1 MRRIKKYVKNLPVA
15 LTGLGLG
22 VAGVSGA
29 VASLTNNI
37 ALYIGNGIA
46 LMLVLPI
53 ILKNIFHFDVFKEE
67 LEHPTLGS
75 FIPTLDM
82 VLMNIAVV
90 LYKISPVLGKGL
102 WLLCIAMHAIFCI
115 SFIYHRFRNWD
126 IEHMVPSW
134 FVPPIGVVVA
144 CVTSSSMG
152 MPELS
157 KIIFYIGFAF
167 YVVML
172 PFMLYRVIFVERI
185 DDARLPT
192 FAIMAAP
199 PNLCLAGYLVA
210 FPNPNAAM
218 VGFLFPLGVFMTCL
232 VYISMFRIF
241 RVKFSPVY
249 ASFTFPLAIGA
260 TAMLKYSKYISG
272 IDSSRGY
279 FWGILGIINTI
290 LAVCFITAIFVKI
303 VKIVITQ
310 VHETRKKHKAAIKRL
325 A

>member
-1 MRRIKKYVKNLPVA
+1 MRRIKIYVKNLPVA

-22 VAGVSGA
+22 VAGISGA

-46 LMLVLPI
+46 LILVLPI

-67 LEHPTLGS
+67 LKHPTLGS

-90 LYKISPVLGKGL
+90 LYKVSPMLGKTL
-102 WLLCIAMHAIFCI
+102 WLLCIVMHAVFCI
-115 SFIYHRFRNWD
+115 SFIYHRFKNWD

-144 CVTSSSMG
+144 CVTSTLME

-157 KIIFYIGFAF
+157 KIIFYIGFIF
-167 YVVML
+167 YVIML
-172 PFMLYRVIFVERI
+172 PFMLYRIIFVERI

-210 FPNPNAAM
+210 FPNPNSAM

-260 TAMLKYSKYISG
+260 TAMLKYSKYISR
-272 IDSSRGY
+272 IDITIGY

-290 LAVCFITAIFVKI
+290 LAVCFITAIFIKIIKI
-303 VKIVITQ
+303 VFNQ
-310 VHETRKKHKAAIKRL
+310 VHETKKKHKSKLKKAA
-325 A
+325 